1 MNPIGD
7 LIGVVIEFTSID
19 IMKELLTQ
27 VTTSLIKTV
36 NVKVDNFINLS
47 PYILG
52 GIAIFLFGWIL
63 AILADK
69 AIVGLGHKIKLEFL
83 ADKIGLKHF
92 LDHHKMKITPSKVIA
107 KSIKGY
113 LIFVFFIEAT
123 KVAQLKQIAVFLDK
137 VNSYIP
143 EVIIALFIM
152 LVAIRIGRTLQSLIT
167 TSLNFA
173 KANTANVL
181 GMAAKYTMVT
191 FGVLAALSQL
201 QIAEILI
208 NIMFIGFISFLTIA
222 GGLAFG
228 LGGKEVV
235 QQLLEDIKR
244 VEIKE
249 IRKEIRDEIKHK
261 K

>member
-1 MNPIGD
+1 
-7 LIGVVIEFTSID
+7 
-19 IMKELLTQ
+19 MKELITQ
-27 VTTSLIKTV
+27 ITSSLITAVNAKFDNFV
-36 NVKVDNFINLS
+36 NVS

-69 AIVGLGHKIKLEFL
+69 AILGLGHKIKLEFL

-92 LDHHKMKITPSKVIA
+92 LEKQKLKVTPSKVIA
-107 KSIKGY
+107 KGVKGY

-137 VNSYIP
+137 INSYIP

-152 LVAIRIGRTLQSLIT
+152 LVAIRMGRTLQSLIT
-167 TSLNFA
+167 TSLSFA

-181 GMAAKYTMVT
+181 GMAAKYTMIT

-201 QIAEILI
+201 EIAQILI
-208 NIMFIGFISFLTIA
+208 NVMFIGFISFLTIS

-235 QQLLEDIKR
+235 QELLEDIKK